1 MAKWNDKDINFLKDN
16 YTNLTD
22 EELAIKLNRTKNSIE
37 RKRNS
42 LGLFKKV
49 QYSKIYITEEMKKE
63 ILDLKVSVN
72 QAYKIF
78 APKYH
83 ITRSQIEHLY
93 KENKVK
99 RYISK
104 KWTSDDIEFLKNN
117 YDKLSTQEIAD
128 ALNRTPTAV
137 SKKRIMLGLEASNII
152 YNKPDRNW
160 TKKEIEFLRKN
171 IENVSYKDIAL
182 RLNRTEKAVMVKATK
197 LNLINRGSNWTK
209 GEEKLLIDNIDLT
222 IYELIFILER
232 SEKSIRHK
240 ANELGLKIVNRKKE
254 TKIEKVI
261 NEVLQDLNVDYE
273 RYAKP
278 VKEYKYEADFLIG
291 NIILEINGDYYH
303 GNPKFFNTLDTIQT
317 INVKKDAIKKE
328 IFESHGYKVYYLWEY
343 DICNNID
350 DIKNKIACII
360 RNNNV

>member
-1 MAKWNDKDINFLKDN
+1 
-16 YTNLTD
+16 
-22 EELAIKLNRTKNSIE
+22 
-37 RKRNS
+37 
-42 LGLFKKV
+42 
-49 QYSKIYITEEMKKE
+49 
-63 ILDLKVSVN
+63 
-72 QAYKIF
+72 
-78 APKYH
+78 
-83 ITRSQIEHLY
+83 
-93 KENKVK
+93 
-99 RYISK
+99 
-104 KWTSDDIEFLKNN
+104 
-117 YDKLSTQEIAD
+117 
-128 ALNRTPTAV
+128 
-137 SKKRIMLGLEASNII
+137 MLGLEASNII

-303 GNPKFFNTLDTIQT
+303 GNPNFFNTLDTIQT